1 MTKNCQQCN
10 NPFEDITKSGYEQK
24 YCSTTCRYKAANIRR
39 EQKIKQET
47 INSINEKEE
56 TSNSANLG
64 ANSNI
69 PYSNLLQNETRYN
82 FPLQPQNERMDNY
95 KTIELLEK
103 NFDTKGQLNYAELR
117 IEYLTKE
124 LEEYKQKVTM
134 LEFELDSLDDDDNDD
149 NEGMGKMGDVVQN
162 ILTQFKSDP
171 INTINFTKEL
181 IGSFL
186 SPQPK
191 PVS

>member
-56 TSNSANLG
+56 TSNRTNLG
-64 ANSNI
+64 TNSNI
-69 PYSNLLQNETRYN
+69 PTSNLLQNEIRYN
-82 FPLQPQNERMDNY
+82 FPLQLQNERMDNY

-103 NFDTKGQLNYAELR
+103 NFETKGQLNYAELR

-124 LEEYKQKVTM
+124 LEECKRAYSE
-134 LEFELDSLDDDDNDD
+134 LEFEYDSLNTENDSE

-191 PVS
+191 PVV

>member
-64 ANSNI
+64 VNSNI
-69 PYSNLLQNETRYN
+69 PTSNLLQNETRYN

-124 LEEYKQKVTM
+124 LEEYRQKVTM
-134 LEFELDSLDDDDNDD
+134 LEFELDSLDDDDDDD
-149 NEGMGKMGDVVQN
+149 NDGMGKMGDVVQN

-191 PVS
+191 PVA

>member
-1 MTKNCQQCN
+1 
-10 NPFEDITKSGYEQK
+10 
-24 YCSTTCRYKAANIRR
+24 
-39 EQKIKQET
+39 
-47 INSINEKEE
+47 
-56 TSNSANLG
+56 
-64 ANSNI
+64 
-69 PYSNLLQNETRYN
+69 
-82 FPLQPQNERMDNY
+82 MDNY

-103 NFDTKGQLNYAELR
+103 NFETKGQLNYAELR

-124 LEEYKQKVTM
+124 LEECKKDYAL
-134 LEFELDSLDDDDNDD
+134 LEFEYDSLKDEDDSE

-186 SPQPK
+186 SPKPK
-191 PVS
+191 PVI

>member
-1 MTKNCQQCN
+1 MAKNCEQCN
-10 NPFEDITKSGYEQK
+10 NPFEDNTKSGYEQK

-39 EQKIKQET
+39 ENKIKLET
-47 INSINEKEE
+47 INSINEKQE
-56 TSNSANLG
+56 TTNSTNLG
-64 ANSNI
+64 INSNI